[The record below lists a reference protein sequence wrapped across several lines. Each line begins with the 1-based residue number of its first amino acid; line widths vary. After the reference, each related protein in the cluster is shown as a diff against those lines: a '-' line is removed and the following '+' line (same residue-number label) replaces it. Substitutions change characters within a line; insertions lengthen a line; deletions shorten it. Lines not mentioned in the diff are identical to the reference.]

1 MKHNQQ
7 RTIPLSSRELKRR
20 DNRLK
25 KLRSD
30 QTFIDYVRGVSRMM
44 RDGNEP
50 EQIREHMAIND
61 YQLWSDILC
70 VISQAMTKESLFMEW
85 HLRARG
91 RYKMAAQV
99 FNATKNDEA
108 KLKSLLT
115 MQRID
120 EFDLELFQLLDMAKP
135 KETDN
140 EGYGVTDEELNKAE
154 AELRKR
160 LDERVVSQLS
170 SKPEDEQPVGPR
182 LLTSPEPGGE
192 ADKLGQIPVDA
203 IDTSLKP

>member
-1 MKHNQQ
+1 MKQTH
-7 RTIPLSSRELKRR
+7 RTLPMTSREMKRR
-20 DNRLK
+20 DNRIK
-25 KLRSD
+25 KLRD
-30 QTFIDYVRGVSRMM
+30 NPDFIGYIRSANRMM

-50 EQIREHMAIND
+50 DVIREYLGISD
-61 YQLWSDILC
+61 QQLWSDLLF
-70 VISQAMTKESLFMEW
+70 VMSQSITRESLFMEW

-91 RYKMAAQV
+91 RYKMAANS
-99 FNATKNDEA
+99 FNNTKSDDA
-108 KLKSLLT
+108 KVKYLIT